1 MLNYTFQVSWL
12 FTFLS
17 HSKSERAGRKQGRE
31 EARSEERTGRRVL
44 SKITLHRNPVP
55 VLRPRNVFIFFRP
68 PLLSRLP
75 LPYLARRC
83 FPVRN
88 KPAVK
93 HLTLSPEVQP
103 PPRRGRRLA
112 TALAPLGF
120 LPGLSPLGRSHQTG
134 TNGKAQR
141 EPVAGSGHTNLQV
154 PSEEDLILPGSA
166 DWGCHG
172 NFLGGISNETEAFEG
187 WERVG

>member
-17 HSKSERAGRKQGRE
+17 HSKSERAGRRQGRE
-31 EARSEERTGRRVL
+31 EARSEERTGHRVL

-103 PPRRGRRLA
+103 PPR
-112 TALAPLGF
+112 LAPLGF

-134 TNGKAQR
+134 TNGKAQH
-141 EPVAGSGHTNLQV
+141 EPVAGSGHTSLQV